1 MKFMYERVKIL
12 IENDIENDKRNF
24 NEDNINNKL

>member
-1 MKFMYERVKIL
+1 MHERAKIPT
-12 IENDIENDKRNF
+12 ENDIENDKRNP